1 MAVVR
6 KILSP
11 KTMGEEWPLPGMG
24 AFRQCFR
31 ICSIAGDAGFTAV
44 AVAGGPRHMGHSS
57 AHRHRMHAQQQKQP
71 HNIPHATV
79 YTRREGFRNIP
90 YAARPAL

>member
-1 MAVVR
+1 
-6 KILSP
+6 
-11 KTMGEEWPLPGMG
+11 
-24 AFRQCFR
+24 
-31 ICSIAGDAGFTAV
+31 V